1 MAAML
6 ALAVGLLPVACGG
19 APGASRAAAA
29 TSTPAA
35 PEGPEA
41 PEAPPAAAPGRAA
54 AYFEAGAITAG
65 AALPDAIARGLS
77 TDARVLECSAGVVAG
92 RSAFRPDWVAAHRG
106 DLDGDGADD
115 WIVEGRHG
123 CLTGPAGAAWWVY
136 AGDPE
141 GPRLLGALGE
151 AHSLEILPGARPGFA
166 DLRLRRAGDGVRLL
180 RHDGSAYVP
189 VAAPAR

>member
-19 APGASRAAAA
+19 APGAPRAAAA
-29 TSTPAA
+29 TSAPA
-35 PEGPEA
+35 A
-41 PEAPPAAAPGRAA
+41 PEAPPAAASGRAA
-54 AYFEAGAITAG
+54 AYFEAGATTAG

-151 AHSLEILPGARPGFA
+151 AHSLEILPGARHGFA
-166 DLRLRRAGDGVRLL
+166 DLRLRRADERVRLL

-189 VAAPAR
+189 VVAPAR